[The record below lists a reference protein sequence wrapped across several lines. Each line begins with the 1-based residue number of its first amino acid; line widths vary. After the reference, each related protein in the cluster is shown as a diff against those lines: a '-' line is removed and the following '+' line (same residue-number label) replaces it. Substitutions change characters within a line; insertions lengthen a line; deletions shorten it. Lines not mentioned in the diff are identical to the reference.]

1 MQPNLSYLTKMI
13 YSIVEGTGNYTLYNN
28 PLLRLKQNISLTIRE
43 QQSISIFIFIASIA
57 GELSSAILNFNHF
70 KSRIN
75 SYM

>member
-1 MQPNLSYLTKMI
+1 MI
-13 YSIVEGTGNYTLYNN
+13 YSIVEGRGNYTLYNN

-70 KSRIN
+70 KSRIH